1 MTDRL
6 AAIQRALDSFQM
18 DEARALVEAELAENP
33 SATAYYL
40 ASQAALTHGERLR
53 YLRKTLEINPEH
65 QVAIDELAALVPPGE
80 ITREPAEQAKPAP
93 VKAVRRGPG
102 AAATDGPGEKA
113 QRGPVAEPTP
123 QQSVPAPKPAAAVT
137 TETRLASI
145 GRRWLAIVIDGFI
158 VAIATVLLLAAGGAL
173 APLDAAIA
181 SADEAAIS
189 AAFSQFQ
196 SNTLTVNL
204 IVSAVYNVLLMVMFN
219 GQTLGKMML
228 RLRVVKKR
236 GGRITILD
244 AILRNVFGY
253 MISQIFL
260 LGYLWALFDAEK
272 QTWHDKMA
280 STLVVEERR
289 AVSG

>member
-18 DEARALVEAELAENP
+18 DEARALVEAELAEKP

-40 ASQAALTHGERLR
+40 ASQAALTHGDRLR

-65 QVAIDELAALVPPGE
+65 QVAIAELAALVPAEELGREASKPVKPE
-80 ITREPAEQAKPAP
+80 PPVEAKREPGGKSEREPVDEPEPAP
-93 VKAVRRGPG
+93 AVAAPAQARVK
-102 AAATDGPGEKA
+102 TKN
-113 QRGPVAEPTP
+113 
-123 QQSVPAPKPAAAVT
+123 
-137 TETRLASI
+137 RLASI
-145 GRRWLAIVIDGFI
+145 GKRWLAIVIDGFI
-158 VAIATVLLLAAGGAL
+158 VAIVTVLLLLAGGAMT
-173 APLDAAIA
+173 PLEAAIA
-181 SADEAAIS
+181 GADEAALS

-196 SNTLTVNL
+196 SNTLAVNL

-260 LGYLWALFDAEK
+260 LGYLWALFDGEK

-280 STLVVEERR
+280 GTLVVEERR